1 MEITMHLNTLAF
13 GLPGGP
19 EMIIILVVALL
30 IFGKRLPEVGKS
42 MGKGIVEFKKGLKGV
57 QDEMDDVDR
66 DIDQAVHK
74 AEQEAAQLENQP
86 ATPATPATEADD
98 ATGTKQNE
106 DEAVV

>member
-1 MEITMHLNTLAF
+1 MEMTMHLNTLAF

-42 MGKGIVEFKKGLKGV
+42 MGRSIVEFKKGLKGV
-57 QDEMDDVDR
+57 QDEMDEVDH

-74 AEQEAAQLENQP
+74 AEQETAQLEDKSSDN
-86 ATPATPATEADD
+86 AADVVD
-98 ATGTKQNE
+98 AVSTKKNE